1 MTVYLVSCVGQKRS
15 NPSPAKDLYTS
26 TWFRKARMYVEG
38 MREPWFVLS
47 AKHGLVHPDD
57 RVESYEL
64 TLNTMGKADRHRWAE
79 RVLSQLGQH
88 LRAVDSVTFLAGQR
102 YREFLEPA
110 LRDMGLAVS
119 VPMRGLK
126 IGEQL
131 SWLTGQSGD

>member
-1 MTVYLVSCVGQKRS
+1 MSHGSCCR
-15 NPSPAKDLYTS
+15 PSMGSFIQTTASSPTTS
-26 TWFRKARMYVEG
+26 
-38 MREPWFVLS
+38 L
-47 AKHGLVHPDD
+47 
-57 RVESYEL
+57 
-64 TLNTMGKADRHRWAE
+64 LNTMGKADRHRWAE

-119 VPMRGLK
+119 VPMRGLE